1 MAMASRSMPD
11 VTSRTPSL
19 VNQHDIVP
27 KEKVKR
33 YRKSGPRSRN
43 ACIVCKIRRVKCDE
57 TKPSCTRCTS
67 TGRKCDGYAPAPVK
81 AATSKTRQH
90 DVVMVPVLLQPS
102 ERRRDLA
109 PVVPPN
115 PFVDL
120 QGSYG
125 ERRSFHYFRARNMA
139 ESPGNF
145 EPYFWERIVL
155 QLSHK
160 FPPVKQSLLAL
171 SAIYEDHERNLDQ
184 KQSSVA
190 RYSAVAIQQYSKAVR
205 ELATYLNAGEQD
217 TTVALI
223 SCLIFV
229 WIEFLQ
235 GDLETGIRHLKSGLR
250 IISGHNL
257 SQSEPHSQEVKDIN
271 ASLDRSFAR
280 LQIQAEIH
288 GGFPV
293 DFPKLSRT
301 TAKHSAPVPTSFTNI
316 FDAREWLDS
325 ELIESFKFLHRL
337 QTLTHGVETD
347 YVAVE
352 AARLRHLERLDAW
365 SEATQRMT
373 IESVPVEG
381 HLYSSGVLY
390 LQLYY
395 TAVSVIFKTIT
406 KTSEMEY
413 DKYLSDFQ
421 RVYDISK
428 SLLDSAKSGAPML
441 SFDMCIIPPLFFLVL
456 KCRDLTLR
464 RKATAL
470 LELAP
475 YREGMWRRDDVLHWC
490 KWKTDMEEQGRG
502 DVPDTDPLPES
513 ARLSGGML
521 GGDSVIAAFGEV
533 GPGHTV
539 TWKTSVEWYSQ
550 AVSRMTRSD
559 RLDVFF

>member
-1 MAMASRSMPD
+1 
-11 VTSRTPSL
+11 
-19 VNQHDIVP
+19 
-27 KEKVKR
+27 
-33 YRKSGPRSRN
+33 
-43 ACIVCKIRRVKCDE
+43 
-57 TKPSCTRCTS
+57 
-67 TGRKCDGYAPAPVK
+67 
-81 AATSKTRQH
+81 
-90 DVVMVPVLLQPS
+90 MVPVLLQSS
-102 ERRRDLA
+102 ERHRDLA
-109 PVVPPN
+109 TIVPPN

-120 QGSYG
+120 QGSYS

-171 SAIYEDHERNLDQ
+171 SAIYEDHERNLDR
-184 KQSSVA
+184 KGASVA
-190 RYSAVAIQQYSKAVR
+190 RYSAVAIQQYSKAVK

-250 IISGHNL
+250 IISGHNSL
-257 SQSEPHSQEVKDIN
+257 ASKPHSQEVKDIN

-293 DFPKLSRT
+293 DFPKLTRT
-301 TAKHSAPVPTSFTNI
+301 SAEHSAPVPTSFTNI

-325 ELIESFKFLHRL
+325 ELVESFQFLHRL

-347 YVAVE
+347 YFAIEV
-352 AARLRHLERLDAW
+352 ARLRHLERLDAW

-373 IESVPVEG
+373 LESVPVEG

-395 TAVSVIFKTIT
+395 KAVSIIFKTIT
-406 KTSEMEY
+406 KVSEMAYDEY
-413 DKYLSDFQ
+413 IHDF
-421 RVYDISK
+421 RRIYDISK
-428 SLLDSAKSGAPML
+428 SLIESAKSGAPML

-456 KCRDLTLR
+456 KCRDLALR
-464 RKATAL
+464 RKAIVL

-490 KWKTDMEEQGRG
+490 RWKTDAEEQGRG
-502 DVPDTDPLPES
+502 DIPTTDPLPES
-513 ARLSGGML
+513 ARLSGQIF
-521 GGDSVIAAFGEV
+521 GGDSISASFGEV
-533 GPGHTV
+533 GPGNTV
-539 TWKTSVEWYSQ
+539 TWKTSVDWYSQ
-550 AVSRMTRSD
+550 AVARMTRHD